1 MTRLQTPPETV
12 AFFCAAMT
20 RGCCA
25 YAFDAAD
32 QIVDAIDASLLIH
45 ACGRPRCDVETA
57 SLMKRCLAVIA
68 TLLVS
73 VGVAVRLMQAILK
86 ASCAAYLSSDS

>member
-1 MTRLQTPPETV
+1 M
-12 AFFCAAMT
+12 
-20 RGCCA
+20 
-25 YAFDAAD
+25 
-32 QIVDAIDASLLIH
+32 DAIDALLLIH
-45 ACGRPRCDVETA
+45 VCGWQWCDVETA